1 MGCYVRQMALRNI
14 QLSRDLLPFI
24 VLLFGEDRREYRG
37 LLFIRQLKK

>member
-1 MGCYVRQMALRNI
+1 MGRYVRQMALRNI

-24 VLLFGEDRREYRG
+24 VLLFGEDRREYCG